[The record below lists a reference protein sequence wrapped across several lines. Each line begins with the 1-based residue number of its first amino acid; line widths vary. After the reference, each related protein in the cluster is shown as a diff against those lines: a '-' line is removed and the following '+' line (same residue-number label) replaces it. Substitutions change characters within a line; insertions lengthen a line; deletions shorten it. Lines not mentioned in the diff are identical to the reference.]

1 MIVKYFLMWLTNRW
15 TERKK
20 VKELKD
26 KNMVNTEKNT
36 TDLFKIKLQAEIK
49 SVVFS
54 NASTGWTVARADVQ
68 GEKKPVSIV
77 GAILQPKIGDN
88 LALEGE
94 WFNHPK
100 YGKQFKFDAY
110 NLVYP
115 NTING
120 ITGYLGSGLIK
131 GIGPELAKRIV
142 KTFGMDT
149 FDVIEDNPNSLS
161 KVQGIAK
168 KRISVI
174 GKAFRDQKE
183 IRNVM
188 VFLKDYGVSTGYAVK
203 IYKKYG
209 NDSIKLLKE
218 NPYRL
223 SEDIWGVGFL
233 TADKIAQQIG
243 FTKEHPLRIK
253 AGALYVMSQL
263 EKNGHV
269 YCPYDE
275 LVKKASDILEAD
287 TDVTKTAVT
296 TLTQEGRLI
305 IENNGNNSG
314 IDPVYETMLYACE
327 CGIAVEL
334 RRLVTAHTDLLVGKK
349 ELPSVL
355 TKVQKKIGIKP
366 APDQYDA
373 IRAACE
379 SKVVVITGGPGT
391 GKTTIIEAIADIYN
405 EKKHEVVM
413 CAPTGRAAKR
423 MTEATGFR
431 SSTIHRL
438 LEYAP
443 FGGFQRNK
451 QNPLKGDLFVMD
463 EASMVD
469 TMLMYSFLKAI
480 PDHANIVFVGDI
492 YQLPSIGPGNVLK
505 DIIESQRIP
514 TVRLTHIFRQAKRS
528 SIVMNAHKI
537 NNGKM
542 PYLSA
547 PAKGNDCWFIE
558 QADPEAIQETIVKLM
573 TETFKNQDSLKN
585 CQVLTPMHKG
595 PLGTEALNDLLQ
607 EKLNNKEV
615 GVVQGF
621 RKYKIG
627 DKVMQIK
634 NNYSKDVF
642 NGDIGFIKNIDTV
655 EQEVDVKFEDRLVNY
670 ELDELDE
677 LMLAYCSTIHKA
689 QGSEYPAVII
699 PVVTQHYI
707 MLARNLLYT
716 GITRGK
722 KLVVLIGS
730 KKAVGIAVRND
741 RVLQRYTG
749 LKERIAGVLID

>member
-1 MIVKYFLMWLTNRW
+1 MVLTMR
-15 TERKK
+15 
-20 VKELKD
+20 
-26 KNMVNTEKNT
+26 NTENNT
-36 TDLFKIKLQAEIK
+36 TDLFKMSLQAEIK
-49 SVVFS
+49 RVVFS
-54 NASTGWTVARADVQ
+54 NVSTGWTVARADVQ
-68 GEKKPVSIV
+68 GEKQLSVII
-77 GAILQPKIGDN
+77 GTILQPKIGDN
-88 LALEGE
+88 LTLEGE
-94 WFNHPK
+94 WVNHPK

-110 NLVYP
+110 TPVYP

-131 GIGPELAKRIV
+131 GIGAELAKRIV
-142 KTFGMDT
+142 EMFGVNT
-149 FDVIEDNPNSLS
+149 FDVIENKPDLLS

-174 GKAFRDQKE
+174 SKGFKDQKE

-243 FTKEHPLRIK
+243 FSKEHPLRIK
-253 AGALYVMSQL
+253 AGALYVMTQL

-275 LVKKASDILEAD
+275 LVEKASEILEAD
-287 TDVTKTAVT
+287 MDITNDAIT
-296 TLTQEGRLI
+296 TLNKENRLI
-305 IENNGNNSG
+305 IENNGNHSG
-314 IDPVYETMLYACE
+314 IDPVYETSLYVCE
-327 CGIAVEL
+327 CGIAAEL
-334 RRLVTAHTDLLVGKK
+334 RRLVTAPTNLPVGKT
-349 ELPSVL
+349 ELPKVL
-355 TKVQKKIGIKP
+355 TEVEEKIGIKLG
-366 APDQYDA
+366 PDQYNA

-405 EKKHEVVM
+405 AKNHKVVM

-438 LEYAP
+438 LEYIP
-443 FGGFQRNK
+443 FGGFQRDK
-451 QNPLKGDLFVMD
+451 QNPLKGELFVMD

-480 PDHANIVFVGDI
+480 PAHANLVFVGDI

-514 TVRLTHIFRQAKRS
+514 TVRLTHIFRQAQRS
-528 SIVMNAHKI
+528 NIVMNAHKI

-547 PAKGNDCWFIE
+547 PGKGDDCWFIE
-558 QADPEAIQETIVKLM
+558 QEDTKAIQETIVKLM
-573 TETFKNQDSLKN
+573 TETFKDQN

-595 PLGTEALNDLLQ
+595 SLGTQALNDLLQ
-607 EKLNNKEV
+607 EKLNANEV
-615 GVVQGF
+615 GVVRGF

-642 NGDIGFIKNIDTV
+642 NGDIGFIAKIDTK

-670 ELDELDE
+670 EMDELDE
-677 LMLAYCSTIHKA
+677 LMLAYVCSIHKS
-689 QGSEYPAVII
+689 QGSEFPIVII

-730 KKAVGIAVRND
+730 KKAVGIAVRNN

-749 LKERIAGVLID
+749 LRERLVGGVVDSDS